1 MQKSIV
7 FYDSEC
13 IMCSR
18 FMLKVFQYD
27 KNSSIYFSSLDSEL
41 FKSIKK
47 STGNYIPNET
57 VVFYKNQ
64 KELYYKSKAVL
75 QICKQLKFPFN
86 LFVVFNLFPT
96 TFLDTMYSII
106 AKNRKRWFGKSSDN
120 CSLVQAKFSERV
132 LK

>member
-18 FMLKVFQYD
+18 FALTIFQYD

-47 STGNYIPNET
+47 SATNVIPGET
-57 VVFYKNQ
+57 VVYYKNQ
-64 KELYYKSKAVL
+64 TDLYYKSEAIL
-75 QICKQLKFPFN
+75 QICKQLKFPLN
-86 LFVVFNLFPT
+86 LFVVFNLVPSI
-96 TFLDTMYSII
+96 FLDSIYSII
-106 AKNRKRWFGKSSDN
+106 AKNRKRWFGKSNDN

>member
-18 FMLKVFQYD
+18 FILTIFQYD

-47 STGNYIPNET
+47 STTTVIPNET

-64 KELYYKSKAVL
+64 TDLYYKSEAVL
-75 QICKQLKFPFN
+75 QICKQLKFPLN
-86 LFVVFNLFPT
+86 LFTVFNLFPT
-96 TFLDTMYSII
+96 VFLDSMYSII
-106 AKNRKRWFGKSSDN
+106 AKNRKRWFSNAGGK
-120 CSLVQAKFSERV
+120 CSLIQAKFSERV

>member
-18 FMLKVFQYD
+18 FALTVFQYD

-41 FKSIKK
+41 FKSIKRG
-47 STGNYIPNET
+47 TTNVIPEET

-64 KELYYKSKAVL
+64 TELFYKSAAVL
-75 QICKQLKFPFN
+75 QICKQLKFPIN
-86 LFVVFNLFPT
+86 LFGVFNLFPT
-96 TFLDTMYSII
+96 AFLDLMYSII
-106 AKNRKRWFGKSSDN
+106 AKNRKRWFGKSNDN
-120 CSLVQAKFSERV
+120 CFLVQSKFSERV

>member
-1 MQKSIV
+1 MQNSIV

-18 FMLKVFQYD
+18 FILTVFQYD

-47 STGNYIPNET
+47 NTGNYIPNET

-64 KELYYKSKAVL
+64 TELYYKSKAVL

-86 LFVVFNLFPT
+86 LFSVFNLIPT
-96 TFLDTMYSII
+96 TFLDSMYGII
-106 AKNRKRWFGKSSDN
+106 AKNRKRWFRKADN
-120 CSLVQAKFSERV
+120 KCSVIQAKFSERI

>member
-18 FMLKVFQYD
+18 FALTIFQYD

-41 FKSIKK
+41 FKSIKQGA
-47 STGNYIPNET
+47 TNVIPDET

-64 KELYYKSKAVL
+64 TELFYKSEAVL
-75 QICKQLKFPFN
+75 QICKQLKFPLN
-86 LFVVFNLFPT
+86 LLAVFNLFPT
-96 TFLDTMYSII
+96 AFLDSMYSII
-106 AKNRKRWFGKSSDN
+106 AKNRKRWFGKSNDN
-120 CSLVQAKFSERV
+120 CRLVQAKFSERV